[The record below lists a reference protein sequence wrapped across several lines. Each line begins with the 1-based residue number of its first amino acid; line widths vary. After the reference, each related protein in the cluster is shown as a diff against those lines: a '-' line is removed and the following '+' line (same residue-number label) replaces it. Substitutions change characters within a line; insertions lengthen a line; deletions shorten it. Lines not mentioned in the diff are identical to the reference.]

1 MIRVLNKIFSCL
13 NQRKLLLILV
23 DIQLQREVLEQGC
36 KQLIFESISP
46 WHSLLKAFFS
56 LLKFFA
62 RVKVLKINDV
72 GNHLV
77 SSIQGFILD
86 FSHILILQSHFLY
99 FLKQLIERNI
109 KLLNVLENLLSWF
122 LVLNQEHEVKN

>member
-1 MIRVLNKIFSCL
+1 MIRVLNKILSCL
-13 NQRKLLLILV
+13 NKRKLLLILV
-23 DIQLQREVLEQGC
+23 DIQFEWEVLEQSC

-46 WHSLLKAFFS
+46 WHSLLKAFFR
-56 LLKFFA
+56 LLKLFA

-72 GNHLV
+72 RNHLV

-86 FSHILILQSHFLY
+86 FSHILILQSHLLY

>member
-1 MIRVLNKIFSCL
+1 MIRVLNKILSCL
-13 NQRKLLLILV
+13 NKRKLLLILV

-56 LLKFFA
+56 LLELLA
-62 RVKVLKINDV
+62 RVKVLEIND
-72 GNHLV
+72 GRNHLV

-86 FSHILILQSHFLY
+86 FSHILILQSHLLY

>member
-1 MIRVLNKIFSCL
+1 MIRVLNKKLSCL

-56 LLKFFA
+56 LLKLFA

-72 GNHLV
+72 RNHLV

-86 FSHILILQSHFLY
+86 FSHILILQSHLLY